1 MIMVFSTRYTVLNGC
16 PTVTNT
22 PLLSSTKIEHWPP
35 SLHQELKAELVSG
48 VICFPFNFYFS
59 IVVGE
64 K

>member
-1 MIMVFSTRYTVLNGC
+1 MFLVFSTRYTVLNGY

-48 VICFPFNFYFS
+48 CNLLPI
-59 IVVGE
+59 
-64 K
+64 